1 MIEDTELK
9 MRYAKKK
16 PYGEYLKKNSVEL
29 KERPQVTNLLS
40 QHSSIVS
47 YPIDRI
53 FFLG

>member
-29 KERPQVTNLLS
+29 KERPQVTKLLS
-40 QHSSIVS
+40 QHSSS
-47 YPIDRI
+47 LSCPIDRL
-53 FFLG
+53 FY